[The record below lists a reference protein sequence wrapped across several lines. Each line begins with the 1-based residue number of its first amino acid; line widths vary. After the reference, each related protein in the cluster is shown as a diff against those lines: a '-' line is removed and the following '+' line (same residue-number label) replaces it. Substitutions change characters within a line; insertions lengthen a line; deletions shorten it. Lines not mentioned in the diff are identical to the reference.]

1 MLAWRSAVAQLTAQA
16 YNPYDNAIFVVT
28 VNGAFHALHA
38 LTGETLLSA
47 PMRHDPLMR
56 DLRDPQG
63 RTDTVSRFSRVSLCH
78 VTHSLS
84 SAPPDV
90 HG

>member
-16 YNPYDNAIFVVT
+16 YNPYDNALFVVT

-63 RTDTVSRFSRVSLCH
+63 RTDTVRY
-78 VTHSLS
+78 
-84 SAPPDV
+84 
-90 HG
+90 